1 MTSIRLLAFDLDG
14 TLVDSSQ
21 DLADSVNA
29 MLGELGAP
37 PLPETEVTRMVGE
50 GAAVLVGRALVRAG
64 VKVDAR
70 TALDCFLKHY
80 DERLLAT
87 TKPYPGMVETL
98 QALRD
103 QYSLA
108 VLTNKPALPT
118 MRLLEGLGL
127 IEFFRDVIGG
137 DTAYGR
143 KPDPAGLLALVDR
156 ASATPQAALLIG
168 DSPVDLATARA
179 AGTRICL
186 ARYGFGYRFEQ
197 YGFRGDELF
206 IDNAQ
211 ALLAVLEPGSSGARG
226 IGSSED
232 RAPEAPTSR
241 APETEDRQI

>member
-1 MTSIRLLAFDLDG
+1 MTPVRLLVFDLDG

-37 PLPETEVTRMVGE
+37 PLSETEVTRMVGE
-50 GAAVLVGRALVRAG
+50 GAAVLVRRALVRAG
-64 VKVDAR
+64 VTVDAR

-80 DERLLAT
+80 DLRLLAT
-87 TKPYPGMVETL
+87 TRPYPGMVE
-98 QALRD
+98 ALTRLREP
-103 QYSLA
+103 YAMA

-118 MRLLEGLGL
+118 MKLLESLGL

-137 DTAYGR
+137 DTAFGR

-156 ASATPQAALLIG
+156 ASATPETTLLIG

-186 ARYGFGYRFEQ
+186 ARYGFGYRFEDN
-197 YGFRGDELF
+197 GFRGDELF
-206 IDNAQ
+206 IDSAE
-211 ALLAVLEPGSSGARG
+211 ALPAALESLP
-226 IGSSED
+226 
-232 RAPEAPTSR
+232 
-241 APETEDRQI
+241 

>member
-1 MTSIRLLAFDLDG
+1 MSHVRLLVFDLDG
-14 TLVDSSQ
+14 TLVDSSE

-37 PLPETEVTRMVGE
+37 PLSEEDVTRMVGE

-64 VKVDAR
+64 VNVDTR
-70 TALDCFLKHY
+70 VALDCFLKHY
-80 DERLLAT
+80 DRRLLAKT
-87 TKPYPGMVETL
+87 TPYPGMVDTL

-103 QYSLA
+103 HYALA

-156 ASATPQAALLIG
+156 ASVTPEAALLIG

-186 ARYGFGYRFEQ
+186 ARYGFGYRFDEHA
-197 YGFRGDELF
+197 FRGDELF
-206 IDNAQ
+206 IDDAT
-211 ALLAVLEPGSSGARG
+211 ALLTTLDGLESGEARRVGGSP
-226 IGSSED
+226 D
-232 RAPEAPTSR
+232 RSP
-241 APETEDRQI
+241 DQI